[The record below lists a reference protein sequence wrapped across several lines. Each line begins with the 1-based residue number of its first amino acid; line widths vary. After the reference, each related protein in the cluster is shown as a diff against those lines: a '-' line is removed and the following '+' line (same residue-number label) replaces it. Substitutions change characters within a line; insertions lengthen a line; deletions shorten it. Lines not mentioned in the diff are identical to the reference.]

1 MRSHRPSSSSSNE
14 LLRRAAV
21 AAGSGALLATSA
33 GAFVGGAT
41 PVGATTNFTVDSLAD
56 TSTGSGSSGTLRWA
70 IQQANAT
77 PGHDVITFDPSVT
90 GTIDL
95 TAPLPDITEELDI
108 LGPGASNL
116 TIDGGWDGTDENGG
130 GHQILF
136 FADVSG
142 TVTVDGLTLTNGNS
156 NYGNPGVHH
165 DDNSGGAIALVGR
178 FYYTQVDFNADITL
192 SNLVITH
199 NYASNDGGGIHM
211 WVDTPTSTSLTI
223 SNCIVSDNT
232 AGNGGGGL
240 YVDIDYYGE
249 GGGTLNPITI
259 ANSSF
264 IGNSAGHD
272 GGGLYFSSDVSVSI
286 TNSTIAGNIA
296 GAHTPNSELYND
308 PGYFRGG
315 DGGGVRADL
324 RRGGS
329 VAIANTTI
337 SGNTARSGFRNLYYP
352 GSELVPNGGNGGG
365 VASLYATPIAAEN
378 STISGNHADAESG
391 AISAQQR
398 PGGPYYD
405 AFSTGIVLVSSTV
418 TENTSGAGAAAIGGD
433 GFVPRMIT
441 SLTAPGGAR
450 PFANDDERAEH
461 RGSQRRRGATVVSST
476 ADAADPLNPV
486 EGQLTLIA
494 SIVAGNGEI
503 DITEFGSDAPLT
515 VASTH
520 SIIGTLGTGA
530 NLSDQGGTQLI
541 TTAGSL
547 LLGPLAANGGPTLT
561 HALLTGSPAID
572 TGGTSLPAF
581 TGDQFDQRGAG
592 FARIIGGFV
601 DVGAYEYEPVAP
613 KFTG

>member
-1 MRSHRPSSSSSNE
+1 
-14 LLRRAAV
+14 
-21 AAGSGALLATSA
+21 
-33 GAFVGGAT
+33 
-41 PVGATTNFTVDSLAD
+41 
-56 TSTGSGSSGTLRWA
+56 
-70 IQQANAT
+70 
-77 PGHDVITFDPSVT
+77 
-90 GTIDL
+90 
-95 TAPLPDITEELDI
+95 
-108 LGPGASNL
+108 
-116 TIDGGWDGTDENGG
+116 
-130 GHQILF
+130 
-136 FADVSG
+136 
-142 TVTVDGLTLTNGNS
+142 
-156 NYGNPGVHH
+156 
-165 DDNSGGAIALVGR
+165 
-178 FYYTQVDFNADITL
+178 
-192 SNLVITH
+192 
-199 NYASNDGGGIHM
+199 
-211 WVDTPTSTSLTI
+211 
-223 SNCIVSDNT
+223 
-232 AGNGGGGL
+232 
-240 YVDIDYYGE
+240 
-249 GGGTLNPITI
+249 
-259 ANSSF
+259 
-264 IGNSAGHD
+264 
-272 GGGLYFSSDVSVSI
+272 VSI

-315 DGGGVRADL
+315 DGGGAYADL
-324 RRGGS
+324 SRGGS

-337 SGNTARSGFRNLYYP
+337 SGNTARSGFIRYYL
-352 GSELVPNGGNGGG
+352 GSELLPNRGNGGG
-365 VASLYATPIAAEN
+365 VASLYATPILAEN
-378 STISGNHADAESG
+378 STISGNHADAQSG

-398 PGGPYYD
+398 PGGPFYD

-461 RGSQRRRGATVVSST
+461 RGSQRRRGATAVSSP
-476 ADAADPLNPV
+476 ADVADPLNPV

-601 DVGAYEYEPVAP
+601 DVGAYEYEPVESEPVAP